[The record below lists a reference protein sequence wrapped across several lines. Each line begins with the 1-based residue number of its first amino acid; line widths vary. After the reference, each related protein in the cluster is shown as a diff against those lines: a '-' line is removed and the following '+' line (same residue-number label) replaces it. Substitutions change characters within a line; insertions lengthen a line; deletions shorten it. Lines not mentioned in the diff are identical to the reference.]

1 MPSKEPAQI
10 NSTLAY
16 LLGLITGRGHI
27 FVDSKSIAIEFS
39 HANEFALGVAHCPKC
54 GWLATESGDGLKCK
68 NPKFNHDV
76 DSAVKKAYNQPLAT
90 IESLKSAIIPF
101 LQAEIPAHFEIT
113 GNKSMTI
120 LVLDFK
126 ANTDAF
132 NSIIENFSPE
142 ISFDRFHIP
151 AVIYS
156 AEENSKIEFVNGLL
170 DTSGFASP
178 GGWLNRDGENGHGR
192 MRVYFQIVRNW
203 HLPVEIDNF
212 LRSEFSLPIHTI
224 DWGHPNIRDGNLT
237 DFFNT
242 RPTSWGRE
250 HQIKFFPEYYQ
261 AFKFRVSSKQAL
273 FKELMDHNVKTVFQD
288 KDDWFPPSKIT
299 KGKIKAY
306 HPGESDLRIP
316 ELGRKHFDAFW
327 QINLAFGCKYL
338 TKLQNESKRPESFPL
353 TGDLEGTD
361 DPKIIEAEFDAIRK
375 ELTAEAES
383 NKPLKKESFKKIK
396 TEKELAEQEMY
407 QPLTVFFAE
416 YLSEKYKEKAD
427 TFDTS
432 AGNLSLFLKNKNRD
446 LLEVFDYCDKY
457 RIRPDVV
464 GFLEKQ
470 KAIGFIEAKITPL
483 DLKAVGQ
490 LMGYCLVAQPLEAI
504 LISTKSP
511 SVALIKILK
520 ARPDLLTYA
529 PERKIQLA
537 TLDGGKVSFISI

>member
-1 MPSKEPAQI
+1 MAED
-10 NSTLAY
+10 TLNPTMAY

-27 FVDSKSIAIEFS
+27 FIDSKSIAIEFS
-39 HANEFALGVAHCPKC
+39 HANEFAEGIAHCPKC
-54 GWLATESGDGLKCK
+54 GWLATENDNGLKCK
-68 NPKFNHDV
+68 NPKCGYDV
-76 DSAVKKAYNQPLAT
+76 DPMVKKTYNQPQAT
-90 IESLKSAIIPF
+90 IESLKSVIIPF
-101 LQAEIPAHFEIT
+101 LQTEVPAHFEIT

-126 ANTDAF
+126 TNVTAF
-132 NSIIENFSPE
+132 DDIIRNFSPE

-151 AVIYS
+151 QAIYS
-156 AEENSKIEFVNGLL
+156 AEQNSKIEFINGLL

-178 GGWLNRDGENGHGR
+178 GGWLNRDGKNGHGR

-203 HLPVEIDNF
+203 YLPVEIDNF

-224 DWGHPNIRDGNLT
+224 DWGHPNIRDGNLA

-242 RPTSWGRE
+242 RPTSWSRE

-261 AFKFRVSSKQAL
+261 EFKFRISSKQEL
-273 FKELMDHNVKTVFQD
+273 FKELTDHNVKTVFPN
-288 KDDWFPPSKIT
+288 KEDWFPPSKIT

-316 ELGRKHFDAFW
+316 DPGRRHFDAFW

-338 TKLQNESKRPESFPL
+338 TKLQGKAKRPECFSL
-353 TGDLEGTD
+353 TGDLECTD
-361 DPKIIEAEFDAIRK
+361 DPKTIEAEFDTIREK
-375 ELTAEAES
+375 LTVEAG
-383 NKPLKKESFKKIK
+383 KKKLIKKGPTKRNK
-396 TEKELAEQEMY
+396 TEKELAEQAMY

-416 YLSEKYKEKAD
+416 YLSKKYKEEAN

-432 AGNLSLFLKNKNRD
+432 AGNLNLFLKNKNRD
-446 LLEVFDYCDKY
+446 LLKVFDYCDKH

-504 LISTKSP
+504 LISTKSL
-511 SVALIKILK
+511 SLALIKILK

-529 PERKIQLA
+529 PNRKIQLA
-537 TLDGGKVSFISI
+537 TLDGGKINFINI